1 MGIEMSLQG
10 NDTVVFEH
18 LHFLLDEQGRAESFE
33 RRRLERKAFQTVQ
46 LVAECGE
53 DPSRLMSKDFEKREC
68 FDISSNGIAY
78 FSPHQPT
85 CSHITVAIGTVPLKF
100 LLATVRHS
108 KQVEDGRWL
117 IGCQFVRKLN

>member
-1 MGIEMSLQG
+1 MGINMSLQG
-10 NDTVVFEH
+10 NDTTVFEH
-18 LHFLLDEQGRAESFE
+18 LHYLLDEQGRAESFE
-33 RRRLERKAFQTVQ
+33 RRRLERKAFHTTQ

-78 FSPHQPT
+78 FSPDLPSST
-85 CSHITVAIGTVPLKF
+85 HITVAIGTVPLKF
-100 LLATVRHS
+100 ILASVRHS
-108 KQVEDGRWL
+108 KQMEDGRWL